1 MILHRLLRQMDMSHV
16 EDSMVKNLSEG
27 MKRRACVSLAFIGG
41 PKVVILDE
49 PTAGVDPLARRH
61 IWRLIDRH
69 KANRAIIITTHH
81 LDEAE
86 ILGDKIAI
94 MHKVRII
101 PHLRHPDLSAIDGTM
116 NCPFDKFYSKVFG
129 TQRIDLYQLSF
140 DRESF

>member
-101 PHLRHPDLSAIDGTM
+101 PHLRHPDLSARR
-116 NCPFDKFYSKVFG
+116 Y
-129 TQRIDLYQLSF
+129 YELSF
-140 DRESF
+140 